1 MAWNYFSTTTILQRR
16 RRGVQIESAIAEKYA
31 RNPVLSAQ
39 HPWEQGYIGYPTLVQ
54 DGDEKIYKMWYEVRD
69 PKTDWGRLLYAVS
82 KDGLTWEKPELNTHE
97 FEKSRKNNIV
107 FVGSGKQKVK
117 AYAVIK
123 DYSDSDPGK
132 RYKMMHH
139 LWDFRGRGI
148 TVTHSPDGIQW
159 TVPTFLN
166 LTGGFDTHNVFFFDD
181 RLGHY
186 VGYFRH
192 FVMGRRSI
200 SRSIS
205 YDGYHWANP
214 VLIHQPDAQDP
225 PDLTLYTPSIFKHSK
240 ANNVYILYT
249 AVIDHSTD
257 LVHVQLG
264 VSRDGIDWHRFRKPF
279 LSLGEKGEWDSG
291 VMYAAPSE
299 VSIGDRTAV
308 YFQGNNIG
316 HGFGGQPGIGVAFL
330 PEFSFVGLRAAGE
343 GTIVTQPLRL
353 FYDDNDRAICLIA
366 DAAGGSIQAEVL
378 DAKGGVIS
386 GFSRELSRPVTG
398 KGSLLALE
406 WNTKTPPNQA
416 FRKGPIRLKLYLNKA
431 TVYGLGA
438 RRLPRLPKAAIGQ

>member
-1 MAWNYFSTTTILQRR
+1 MKFLSTAFSILTLFASGTLVAQEQVIELNRGVELFLHDNYLAAEK
-16 RRGVQIESAIAEKYA
+16 RGVQIESAIAEKYA
-31 RNPVLSAQ
+31 KNPVLSAQ

-69 PKTDWGRLLYAVS
+69 PKTDWGRLLYAIS
-82 KDGLTWEKPELNTHE
+82 KDGLTWEKPELNAHE

-123 DYSDSDPGK
+123 DYSDPDPGK

-159 TVPTFLN
+159 AVPTFLN

-200 SRSIS
+200 SRSVS

-214 VLIHQPDAQDP
+214 VLVHQPDAQDP
-225 PDLTLYTPSIFKHSK
+225 PDLTLYTPRSSSIPRR
-240 ANNVYILYT
+240 T
-249 AVIDHSTD
+249 TSTFFT
-257 LVHVQLG
+257 LRSSTTPQTSCMFSS
-264 VSRDGIDWHRFRKPF
+264 VSAEMA
-279 LSLGEKGEWDSG
+279 L
-291 VMYAAPSE
+291 
-299 VSIGDRTAV
+299 T
-308 YFQGNNIG
+308 
-316 HGFGGQPGIGVAFL
+316 
-330 PEFSFVGLRAAGE
+330 
-343 GTIVTQPLRL
+343 GTD
-353 FYDDNDRAICLIA
+353 F
-366 DAAGGSIQAEVL
+366 
-378 DAKGGVIS
+378 
-386 GFSRELSRPVTG
+386 
-398 KGSLLALE
+398 
-406 WNTKTPPNQA
+406 
-416 FRKGPIRLKLYLNKA
+416 
-431 TVYGLGA
+431 A
-438 RRLPRLPKAAIGQ
+438 RHF